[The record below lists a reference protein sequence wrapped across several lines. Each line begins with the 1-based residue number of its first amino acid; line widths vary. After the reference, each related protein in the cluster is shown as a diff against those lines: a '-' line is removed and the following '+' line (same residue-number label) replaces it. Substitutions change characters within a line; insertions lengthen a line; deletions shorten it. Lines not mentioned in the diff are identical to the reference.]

1 MLTAVLFILQKTSSA
16 LGAWLSVP
24 VMLTDDV
31 YIHIYDFV
39 IFLFILPLFLKLM
52 QLVMSASV
60 NVSNG
65 GRK

>member
-16 LGAWLSVP
+16 LGTWLSVP
-24 VMLTDDV
+24 VMITDDV